1 MGKEPQKPSQPYVK
15 LNNGTTVNTGKLN
28 IKTTKLK
35 TDNETYRLSDVS
47 EFSDGTTIYVMIKG
61 GYVPKIYEGDFNVY
75 EKTTTHTSTEMVSYG
90 PGVSRMRTS
99 NMSSTRTFVQK
110 EGTSEFH
117 KLNYPSL
124 KAMIPKKDP
133 GYEYLKV
140 YKANKAKSIGLFAAG
155 LGGVVAATV
164 LYTKREV
171 TPEEPGSRM
180 GTILWVASP
189 VLLFPGYRSLAINRA
204 NLHRAIAKHNGMKVK

>member
-1 MGKEPQKPSQPYVK
+1 MFPRYM
-15 LNNGTTVNTGKLN
+15 
-28 IKTTKLK
+28 
-35 TDNETYRLSDVS
+35 R
-47 EFSDGTTIYVMIKG
+47 
-61 GYVPKIYEGDFNVY
+61 GDFNVY
-75 EKTTTHTSTEMVSYG
+75 EKTTTHTSTEMVNNG
-90 PGVSRMRTS
+90 AGGSRMRTS
-99 NMSSTRTFVQK
+99 TMSSTRTFVQK

-140 YKANKAKSIGLFAAG
+140 YKANKGKGIGVFAAG
-155 LGGVVAATV
+155 VGGIVAATV
-164 LYTKREV
+164 LYIKRDV
-171 TPEEPGSRM
+171 TPTEPSSRM

-189 VLLFPGYRSLAINRA
+189 VLLFPGYRMLAINRV